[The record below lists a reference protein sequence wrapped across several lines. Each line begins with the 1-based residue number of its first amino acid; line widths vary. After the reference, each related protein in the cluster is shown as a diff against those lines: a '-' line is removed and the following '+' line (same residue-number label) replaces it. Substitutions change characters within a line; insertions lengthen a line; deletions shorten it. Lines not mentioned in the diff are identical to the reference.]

1 MSADMEISTPDF
13 QLYPSGNAAEK
24 NHIVIVGAGIIGS
37 CTAYYLT
44 QHPDFDPSTHHI
56 TVLESREVAGG
67 ASGKAGGLLA
77 SWAFPQQ
84 IVPLSFQL
92 HQELSDM
99 YDGAKNWDYRRL
111 TTVSLEADLKLAEQ
125 HIPLYEDNNGVISEG
140 KKAYSLD
147 VPPPKKA
154 AFKKKE
160 KNKSKGK
167 NFSLAG
173 SSSEEEDS
181 SDSDHGEKK
190 PNHKDMN
197 GKKDATLS
205 KNEDDDEDDEADNSS
220 IISGGGG
227 PNIKDEVAMNS
238 GDESSDEATGR
249 TLGNMSTNP
258 GSSIYFNS
266 QNIKTQLPRDL
277 TWVRNDIVTDWSSLG
292 GTDSTA
298 QVHPHKFTHYLLQKA
313 METGAVELIRG
324 KVINISVDD
333 TGSATGITYIPTKWS
348 REDQMKEEREAN
360 ENEGHSASEKQR
372 RHSDKVP
379 IHITDIHQLV
389 LSMGPWTSKLLKN
402 CPISG
407 LRAHSITIRPSSG
420 PSPQGKRK
428 NMGNKPTIENYVS
441 PYAIF
446 TELKTGDNE
455 YFSPELYARRDE
467 VYVCGEGDTLVG
479 LPETSDEVQIVE
491 EKCDQLYHY
500 VSKLSPV
507 LSEGEILTKQACYLP
522 VLNVPTSSGPLIG
535 ETNIKNLFV
544 ASGHS
549 CWGINNAPA
558 TGKILS
564 EILLEGEANSA
575 EISALDPKLY
585 FDASIH

>member
-1 MSADMEISTPDF
+1 MSAERGISTPDF
-13 QLYPSGNAAEK
+13 QLYPSGNATEK

-140 KKAYSLD
+140 KQSYSLN
-147 VPPPKKA
+147 VPPPKKTA
-154 AFKKKE
+154 LKKKARGDRQ
-160 KNKSKGK
+160 GK

-173 SSSEEEDS
+173 SSSEEEDEDS
-181 SDSDHGEKK
+181 SDSDHRERK

-197 GKKDATLS
+197 GKKDASLAKS
-205 KNEDDDEDDEADNSS
+205 DDEDDDAENSS
-220 IISGGGG
+220 IISGVGGG
-227 PNIKDEVAMNS
+227 SIKDEVATNV
-238 GDESSDEATGR
+238 DESSNETTQK
-249 TLGNMSTNP
+249 TLGNLSSNT

-266 QNIKTQLPRDL
+266 QNVKTQLPRDL

-298 QVHPHKFTHYLLQKA
+298 QVHPYKFTHYLLQKA

-324 KVINISVDD
+324 KVINISIDD
-333 TGSATGITYIPTKWS
+333 TGSATGLTYIPTKWS
-348 REDQMKEEREAN
+348 RADRMKDETDGKAGAD
-360 ENEGHSASEKQR
+360 GHKSDPQR
-372 RHSDKVP
+372 RLSDKVP
-379 IHITDIHQLV
+379 INITDIHQLV

-407 LRAHSITIRPSSG
+407 LRAHSITIKPSTG
-420 PSPQGKRK
+420 CDPQGKRK
-428 NMGNKPTIENYVS
+428 NIGNKPTIENYVS

-564 EILLEGEANSA
+564 EILLEGEAKSA

-585 FDASIH
+585 FDASKH

>member
-1 MSADMEISTPDF
+1 MSERDIATPDF

-24 NHIVIVGAGIIGS
+24 THIVIVGAGIIGS

-99 YDGAKNWDYRRL
+99 YDGATNWDYRRL
-111 TTVSLEADLKLAEQ
+111 TTVSLEADLKLADQ
-125 HIPLYEDNNGVISEG
+125 HIPLYEDHNGVISEAP
-140 KKAYSLD
+140 KTSYSLN
-147 VPPPKKA
+147 VPPPKKTA
-154 AFKKKE
+154 LKKK
-160 KNKSKGK
+160 KNDKMKN
-167 NFSLAG
+167 NFSLSG
-173 SSSEEEDS
+173 SSDEEES
-181 SDSDHGEKK
+181 SDSDIEMK
-190 PNHKDMN
+190 PNHRDLN
-197 GKKDATLS
+197 GKKDASLS
-205 KNEDDDEDDEADNSS
+205 KSEDDEEDEDDGNAS
-220 IISGGGG
+220 IISGPTG
-227 PNIKDEVAMNS
+227 NTSLKDEVATTSQENPSDRNS
-238 GDESSDEATGR
+238 
-249 TLGNMSTNP
+249 STNI
-258 GSSIYFNS
+258 GSLKDGTTSSIYFNN
-266 QNIKTQLPRDL
+266 QNLKTQLPRDL
-277 TWVRNDIVTDWSSLG
+277 TWLRNDIVTDWSSLG

-298 QVHPHKFTHYLLQKA
+298 QVHPHKFTHFLLQKA
-313 METGAVELIRG
+313 METGAVDLIRG
-324 KVINISVDD
+324 QVINISVDD
-333 TGSATGITYIPTKWS
+333 TGAATGLTYIPMQWS
-348 REDQMKEEREAN
+348 RSDKLN
-360 ENEGHSASEKQR
+360 DGPDEGTEKSKQKR
-372 RHSDKVP
+372 NSKVP
-379 IHITDIHQLV
+379 IKITDIHHLV

-407 LRAHSITIRPSSG
+407 LRAHSITIRPSADGDSR
-420 PSPQGKRK
+420 GKRK
-428 NMGNKPTIENYVS
+428 NNGNKPNIENYVS

-467 VYVCGEGDTLVG
+467 VYVCGEGDTLAG
-479 LPETSDEVQIVE
+479 LPEASDEVEVIE

-535 ETNIKNLFV
+535 ETNIKNLFI

-564 EILLEGEANSA
+564 EILLEGEAQSA

-585 FDASIH
+585 FDATMH